1 MPHTFYQIWIH
12 LVWAT
17 KNRAPI
23 LIEGKR
29 KLIFEHMRQSALA
42 KGYYLDMINGV
53 EDHVHC
59 LVSLQ
64 PTCALSKMVND
75 LKGESSRWMNE
86 EEILDEPFGWQNG
99 YGAFSVSNQNVP
111 AVREYIKKQV
121 EHHRKVSYQD
131 EINQMKLLAQIPPSS
146 VA

>member
-1 MPHTFYQIWIH
+1 MPQTFHQIWIH

-17 KNRAPI
+17 KNRAP
-23 LIEGKR
+23 LLVEGKR
-29 KLIFEHMRQSALA
+29 KRIFEHIRTSALA

-59 LVSLQ
+59 LVALQ
-64 PTCALSKMVND
+64 PNCALSKMVND
-75 LKGESSRWMNE
+75 LKGESSRWINDGE
-86 EEILDEPFGWQNG
+86 LLDEPFGWQDG
-99 YGAFSVSNQNVP
+99 YGAFSVSHQNVP
-111 AVREYIKKQV
+111 AVRAYIKKQA

-131 EINQMKLLAQIPPSS
+131 EINQIKLLAQIPPSS

>member
-17 KNRAPI
+17 KKRAPV

-29 KLIFEHMRQSALA
+29 KMIFEHMKESASA
-42 KGYYLDMINGV
+42 RGYYIDSINGV

-59 LVSLQ
+59 LLSLQ
-64 PTCALSKMVND
+64 PKYALSKVVKD
-75 LKGESSRWMNE
+75 LKGESSRWINE
-86 EEILDEPFGWQNG
+86 NYVLANPFEWQEG

-111 AVREYIKKQV
+111 AIREYIKKQV
-121 EHHRKVSYQD
+121 EHHRKFSYEE
-131 EINQMKLLAQIPPSS
+131 EINRMKLLSQTPSQ
-146 VA
+146 